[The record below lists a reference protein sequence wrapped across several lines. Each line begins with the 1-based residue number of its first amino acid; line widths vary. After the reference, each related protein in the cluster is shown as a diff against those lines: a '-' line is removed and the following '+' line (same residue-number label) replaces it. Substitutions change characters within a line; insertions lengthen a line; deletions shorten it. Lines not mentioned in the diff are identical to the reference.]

1 MKNTI
6 QKMVNLW
13 WADSIEANLNENLES
28 TSFGTQFQYND
39 KFEKDVI
46 NFKATLESNFTDL
59 QFTYSLQTNEW
70 LLLTEC

>member
-13 WADSIEANLNENLES
+13 WADSVKDDD
-28 TSFGTQFQYND
+28 GD
-39 KFEKDVI
+39 KD
-46 NFKATLESNFTDL
+46 ATLFKIVLENEFEEL

>member
-13 WADSIEANLNENLES
+13 WKDSIEANLNENLES

-46 NFKATLESNFTDL
+46 NFKATLESNFPDL
-59 QFTYSLQTNEW
+59 QFTYSLQTNEL